1 MRGDILKAEATLT
14 EFSTAFSA
22 EKAKRKMPK
31 IKRATPIVKS
41 KASHK
46 PTRSKGTPKANI
58 KKIIQFFKDF
68 TVSYKGNFIIL
79 KISLSFSAIP
89 NEEVHLFS
97 V

>member
-1 MRGDILKAEATLT
+1 MRGDIPKAEATLT

-46 PTRSKGTPKANI
+46 PTRRSGTPKAKI
-58 KKIIQFFKDF
+58 KKITQFFK
-68 TVSYKGNFIIL
+68 G
-79 KISLSFSAIP
+79 FSP
-89 NEEVHLFS
+89 CLTKN
-97 V
+97 

>member
-41 KASHK
+41 KANHK
-46 PTRSKGTPKANI
+46 PTRRRGAPKAKI
-58 KKIIQFFKDF
+58 KKMTQFFKGF
-68 TVSYKGNFIIL
+68 HPALTRINPHHS
-79 KISLSFSAIP
+79 
-89 NEEVHLFS
+89 
-97 V
+97 